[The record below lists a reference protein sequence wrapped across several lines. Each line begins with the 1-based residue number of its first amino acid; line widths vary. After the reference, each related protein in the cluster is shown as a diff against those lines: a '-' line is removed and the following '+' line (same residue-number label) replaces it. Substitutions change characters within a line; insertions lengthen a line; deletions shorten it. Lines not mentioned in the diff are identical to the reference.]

1 MGVPEEVGRKP
12 PASPP
17 CSGPEREAW
26 KWGRRSESRVNLL
39 ARRPPPGIT
48 NAPLFAPAN
57 WGDGGSEKLT
67 HLGELC
73 HRIWD
78 SGPPMQAR
86 WFFERFRIQAA
97 LSLMGHGWPRVW
109 VQMQIWDLEVLP
121 LGGRGALGLLFQGP
135 QLNARGGGAMEL
147 PGAGGL
153 GTSGR

>member
-1 MGVPEEVGRKP
+1 
-12 PASPP
+12 
-17 CSGPEREAW
+17 
-26 KWGRRSESRVNLL
+26 
-39 ARRPPPGIT
+39 
-48 NAPLFAPAN
+48 
-57 WGDGGSEKLT
+57 
-67 HLGELC
+67 
-73 HRIWD
+73 
-78 SGPPMQAR
+78 MQAR